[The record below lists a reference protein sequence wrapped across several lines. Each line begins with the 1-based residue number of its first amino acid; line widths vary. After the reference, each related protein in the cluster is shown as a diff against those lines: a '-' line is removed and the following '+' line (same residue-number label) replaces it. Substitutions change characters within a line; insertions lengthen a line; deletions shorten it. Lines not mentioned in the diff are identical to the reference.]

1 MFNKII
7 NLSIYL
13 LRYFSI
19 INTKYK
25 ISNQIN
31 FGSTL
36 SNNYFKKNLKKCNYY
51 LEFGSGNSTILADQ
65 LNKKF
70 RSIETD
76 KSFYRFM
83 KSKKIKDIL
92 YSDLGPTKYYS
103 IPILPSFLLKKKIQ
117 KYADQIKNFFLVFNK
132 LPDLILIDGRFRVFV
147 ALKIINFCLSRKELV
162 NTIII
167 VDDFKFRKDY
177 HVLKNILKVN
187 LVGRLGVIKL
197 NKKTQVT
204 KKKLSKFIKTAILN
218 YI

>member
-1 MFNKII
+1 MFNKIT
-7 NLSIYL
+7 NLLIYL

-25 ISNQIN
+25 VSNKIN

-36 SNNYFKKNLKKCNYY
+36 SNNYFKKNLKKSNYY

-65 LNKKF
+65 FNKKF
-70 RSIETD
+70 RSIESD

-103 IPILPSFLLKKKIQ
+103 ILYCLIFIEEKIQ
-117 KYADQIKNFFLVFNK
+117 KYADQIKKFFLVFNK

-147 ALKIINFCLSRKELV
+147 ALKIINFV
-162 NTIII
+162 
-167 VDDFKFRKDY
+167 
-177 HVLKNILKVN
+177 
-187 LVGRLGVIKL
+187 
-197 NKKTQVT
+197 
-204 KKKLSKFIKTAILN
+204 
-218 YI
+218 

>member
-25 ISNQIN
+25 VSNQIN

-70 RSIETD
+70 RSIESD

-103 IPILPSFLLKKKIQ
+103 IPILPSFLLKNKIQ
-117 KYADQIKNFFLVFNK
+117 KYADQVKNFFLVFNK

-147 ALKIINFCLSRKELV
+147 ALKIINFCLSKKELV

-167 VDDFKFRKDY
+167 VDDFKFREDY
-177 HVLKNILKVN
+177 HVLKKIIKVN

-204 KKKLSKFIKTAILN
+204 KKKLSKFMKTAILN
-218 YI
+218 YT

>member
-76 KSFYRFM
+76 RSFYRFM

-103 IPILPSFLLKKKIQ
+103 VPILPSFLL
-117 KYADQIKNFFLVFNK
+117 
-132 LPDLILIDGRFRVFV
+132 
-147 ALKIINFCLSRKELV
+147 
-162 NTIII
+162 
-167 VDDFKFRKDY
+167 
-177 HVLKNILKVN
+177 
-187 LVGRLGVIKL
+187 
-197 NKKTQVT
+197 
-204 KKKLSKFIKTAILN
+204 
-218 YI
+218 

>member
-117 KYADQIKNFFLVFNK
+117 KYADQIKNFFLIFNK

-147 ALKIINFCLSRKELV
+147 ALKIINFCLTRKELV

>member
-83 KSKKIKDIL
+83 KSKKLKIYYIQIWDQQILL
-92 YSDLGPTKYYS
+92 YSYTALIFIEEKNS
-103 IPILPSFLLKKKIQ
+103 KIRRSNKK
-117 KYADQIKNFFLVFNK
+117 FFLVFNK

-204 KKKLSKFIKTAILN
+204 KKLSKFMKTAILN

>member
-1 MFNKII
+1 
-7 NLSIYL
+7 
-13 LRYFSI
+13 
-19 INTKYK
+19 
-25 ISNQIN
+25 
-31 FGSTL
+31 
-36 SNNYFKKNLKKCNYY
+36 
-51 LEFGSGNSTILADQ
+51 
-65 LNKKF
+65 
-70 RSIETD
+70 
-76 KSFYRFM
+76 M
-83 KSKKIKDIL
+83 KSKKLKIYYIQIWDQQNITLFL
-92 YSDLGPTKYYS
+92 YCP
-103 IPILPSFLLKKKIQ
+103 FLLKKKNSKIRRSN
-117 KYADQIKNFFLVFNK
+117 KKFFLVFNK

>member
-19 INTKYK
+19 INSKYK
-25 ISNQIN
+25 VSNQIN

-36 SNNYFKKNLKKCNYY
+36 SNNYFKKKLKKCYYY
-51 LEFGSGNSTILADQ
+51 LEFGSGNSTILANQ
-65 LNKKF
+65 LKKKF
-70 RSIETD
+70 RSIESD

-83 KSKKIKDIL
+83 RSKKIKDIL

-103 IPILPSFLLKKKIQ
+103 IPILPSFLLKSKIQ

-147 ALKIINFCLSRKELV
+147 ALKIINFCLTRKELV
-162 NTIII
+162 NTTII

-177 HVLKNILKVN
+177 HVLKEILKVN

-197 NKKTQVT
+197 NKKTNVK
-204 KKKLSKFIKTAILN
+204 KKKLSKFMKTAILN

>member
-7 NLSIYL
+7 NLLIYL

-25 ISNQIN
+25 VSNKIN

-70 RSIETD
+70 ISIESD

-83 KSKKIKDIL
+83 KSKKIKDIF

-103 IPILPSFLLKKKIQ
+103 IPILPSFLLKNKIQ
-117 KYADQIKNFFLVFNK
+117 KYADQIKNFFLIFNK

-147 ALKIINFCLSRKELV
+147 ALKIINFCLTRKELV
-162 NTIII
+162 NTTII

-177 HVLKNILKVN
+177 HVLKKILKVN
-187 LVGRLGVIKL
+187 LVGRFGVIKL
-197 NKKTQVT
+197 NKKTQVA
-204 KKKLSKFIKTAILN
+204 KKKLSKFMKSAILN